1 MAVRNSDTKEEI
13 LQIGKQ
19 LIQSMGYNAF
29 SYADISKELNIK
41 NAAVHYHF
49 PGKQD
54 LLSGLLDNYLE
65 HYTQLGQQLF
75 SIDLPAIKK
84 LEKFIEPYSCL
95 VDSNSICIIGSVA
108 SDYKT
113 LPEIVKSKI
122 IQLVELVLGMV
133 EQTLRDGKRKGE
145 LDFKESARTQALLVM
160 TNLAAAVQLARIT
173 GKADYDT
180 VRKAILR
187 QLKK

>member
-1 MAVRNSDTKEEI
+1 MAERTTDTKEDI
-13 LQIGKQ
+13 LLLGKQ
-19 LIQSMGYNAF
+19 LIQSFGYNAF
-29 SYADISKELNIK
+29 SYANISKELNIK

-54 LLSGLLDNYLE
+54 LLSGLLDNYLA
-65 HYTQLGQQLF
+65 HYTQLGQQLL
-75 SIDLPAIKK
+75 SANVPAIKK
-84 LEKFIEPYSCL
+84 IEKFIEPYSGL
-95 VDSNSICIIGSVA
+95 VDCNSICIIGSVA

-113 LPEIVKSKI
+113 LPGMMKEKIV
-122 IQLVELVLGMV
+122 QLVELVLGMV

-145 LDFKESARTQALLVM
+145 LVFSETARTQALLIM
-160 TNLAAAVQLARIT
+160 TNLSAAVQLARIT